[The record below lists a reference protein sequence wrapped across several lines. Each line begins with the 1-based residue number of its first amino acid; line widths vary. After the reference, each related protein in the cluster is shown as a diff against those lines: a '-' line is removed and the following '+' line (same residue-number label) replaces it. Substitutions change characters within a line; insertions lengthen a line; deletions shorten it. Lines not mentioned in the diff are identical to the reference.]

1 MVSVIEGFHCI
12 GKDSSVTL
20 RLFSSLVRDNLPLFP
35 SSLAS
40 QTHLHKSGK
49 GLVNC
54 VYKSCSAALYSVV
67 QSRCS
72 ILSHDTLHHC
82 LNSNS
87 SLENSEREIRH
98 LSRYCRNYRNTSRI
112 VFRGRAYSTTGNSRV
127 HYLKS
132 GYVIQLIAF
141 RWDKAC
147 IHSSPDP
154 SLSCG
159 SGSGLR
165 D

>member
-20 RLFSSLVRDNLPLFP
+20 RLFSSLDRDNLPLFP

-54 VYKSCSAALYSVV
+54 VYKSCPAAVYNAV
-67 QSRCS
+67 QSCCS
-72 ILSHDTLHHC
+72 ILSHVIVHHC
-82 LNSNS
+82 LSIIS
-87 SLENSEREIRH
+87 TLENSEREIRH
-98 LSRYCRNYRNTSRI
+98 LSRYCRNCKNTSRI
-112 VFRGRAYSTTGNSRV
+112 IFREHTYSATGNSRV

-132 GYVIQLIAF
+132 GYII
-141 RWDKAC
+141 
-147 IHSSPDP
+147 
-154 SLSCG
+154 
-159 SGSGLR
+159 
-165 D
+165 